1 MTLLEVIVPGPRIGG
16 LSARQWHVVAPFW
29 FAFVGTGFTL
39 IVLWPQLGRVVPD
52 RRVEDG

>member
-16 LSARQWHVVAPFW
+16 LTARQWHVVAPFW

-39 IVLWPQLGRVVPD
+39 VVLWPQLGRVVPD